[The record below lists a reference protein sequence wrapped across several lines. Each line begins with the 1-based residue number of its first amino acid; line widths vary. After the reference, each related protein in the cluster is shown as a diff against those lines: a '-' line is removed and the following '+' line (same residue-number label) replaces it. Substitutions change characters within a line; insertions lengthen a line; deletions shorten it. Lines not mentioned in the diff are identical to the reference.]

1 MFQMRHWVD
10 KFFPIWKMVIF
21 SISYK
26 TLKFTKIS
34 IKYQMISYDSF
45 LNLTIHPIASL
56 QFCKICSQHQNQI

>member
-10 KFFPIWKMVIF
+10 KFFPIWKMVIY

-26 TLKFTKIS
+26 TLKSTKIS

-56 QFCKICSQHQNQI
+56 